1 MEDVYEKLREINAN
15 VLVPLDLPDEDQLLE
30 VEEEI
35 LISLPQEYREFML
48 MVGDVICGSIE
59 PATAADPQSH
69 TFLPELAATAWSL
82 GVPRELIPV
91 CEHNGDYYVIS
102 EEGEIKLWRESEG
115 EINEDES
122 WNSIWHWARDVWLE
136 S

>member
-1 MEDVYEKLREINAN
+1 MEDVYEKLREVNAN

-102 EEGEIKLWRESEG
+102 EEGEVKLWRESEG

-122 WNSIWHWARDVWLE
+122 WNSIWHWARDVWLD

>member
-115 EINEDES
+115 EVNEDEC

>member
-35 LISLPQEYREFML
+35 LLSLPQEYREFML

-69 TFLPELAATAWSL
+69 TYLPELAATAWSL
-82 GVPRELIPV
+82 GLSRELIPV
-91 CEHNGDYYVIS
+91 CEHNGDYYAIS
-102 EEGEIKLWRESEG
+102 EEGEIKLWRESES
-115 EINEDES
+115 EIDEDTS
-122 WNSIWHWARDVWLE
+122 WPSIWHWARDIWLE

>member
-35 LISLPQEYREFML
+35 LLSLPQEYREFML

-69 TFLPELAATAWSL
+69 TYLPELAATAWSL
-82 GVPRELIPV
+82 GLSRELIPV
-91 CEHNGDYYVIS
+91 CEHNGDYYAIS

-115 EINEDES
+115 EIDEDAS
-122 WNSIWHWARDVWLE
+122 WPSIWHWARDIWLE

>member
-91 CEHNGDYYVIS
+91 
-102 EEGEIKLWRESEG
+102 
-115 EINEDES
+115 
-122 WNSIWHWARDVWLE
+122 
-136 S
+136 